1 MTQMCLFNEGITLY
15 GASGHCKVVMDILG
29 ANGLVADRV
38 HDDNP
43 KGDTFMGLPCSLP
56 SGDYDKAIIT
66 IGNCQIR
73 KRIAEKMK
81 VKEFVS
87 AIHPSAIVSKYSS
100 VGAGSVVMQGAI
112 IQAGTTIGRH
122 CIVNTNSSVDHDC
135 KVGDFVHIASGATV
149 CGIVEI
155 GECSWIGAGA
165 VVKQCIKIGKNCMI
179 GAGAVVIRDVSDNAV
194 VVGNPGKIIR
204 YNN

>member
-1 MTQMCLFNEGITLY
+1 MGETIYNEGITLY
-15 GASGHCKVVMDILG
+15 GASGHGKVVLDILEATG
-29 ANGLVADRV
+29 QRV
-38 HDDNP
+38 GRVVDDNP
-43 KGDTFMGLPCSLP
+43 PGDNFMGLPCSLP
-56 SGDYDKAIIT
+56 SADLDRAIIT

-73 KRIAEKMK
+73 KRIAEKMR

-100 VGAGSVVMQGAI
+100 VGVGSVVMQGSI
-112 IQAGTTIGRH
+112 IQAGTSIGRH

-179 GAGAVVIRDVSDNAV
+179 GVGAVIIRDVPDNAV
-194 VVGNPGKIIR
+194 VVGNPGRIIR
-204 YNN
+204 MSQ